1 MFIQEYHHRIDKK
14 LLENPNML
22 SRVYIEDFMKARG
35 GLYSIPNIIEFVKHL
50 KYASIYI
57 FDPTGQ
63 FLIANHIAK
72 NELVSANMNKNATDC
87 DVIVPTKETVNEI
100 NEVFY
105 EAGLI
110 DGPPGSNPGSPGGIC
125 HTHVPN
131 SMLLTP
137 AYTKSVIGIINRT
150 NGTPHLDIIREP
162 NVKRSVAITGKLPP
176 MFNVIYDIEDEYDF
190 EYFNQPEEL
199 AFGNVDYNEF
209 NAEGHLKNRKAKRIF
224 FEGDSERV
232 SSFLRKVAARHKQT
246 IPEIIHDDS
255 RIVGFQHPV
264 TKQIFELTNDYYE
277 RKRACDVLYA
287 TKGFM

>member
-1 MFIQEYHHRIDKK
+1 
-14 LLENPNML
+14 ML
-22 SRVYIEDFMKARG
+22 SRVYIEEYMNARG

-50 KYASIYI
+50 RYASIYI
-57 FDPTGQ
+57 FDESRQ
-63 FLIANHIAK
+63 YLVASHIAI
-72 NELVSANMNKNATDC
+72 NEIASANMNKNATEC
-87 DVIVPTKETVNEI
+87 NVIVPSKETVNEI

-110 DGPPGSNPGSPGGIC
+110 DGLLPPGSRPGSSGDMPLQ
-125 HTHVPN
+125 V
-131 SMLLTP
+131 SLTQP
-137 AYTKSVIGIINRT
+137 YTKSVIAIINGT

-190 EYFNQPEEL
+190 EYFNQSEEL
-199 AFGNVDYNEF
+199 AFGDVNYNEF
-209 NAEGHLKNRKAKRIF
+209 NAEGHIKNRNAKRIF

-232 SSFLRKVAARHKQT
+232 SLFLRKVAARHKQT

-264 TKQIFELTNDYYE
+264 TRQIFELTNDYYE
-277 RKRACDVLYA
+277 RKRACDILYE
-287 TKGFM
+287 TKGFMDFKFKNQSWFQIGKLMI